1 MTERHARA
9 PAADAKADAFKF
21 SDVEARRQK
30 ELPNRRKGERTR
42 DSLKLAAIEVLGDI
56 GYHDMRL
63 SDICERA
70 DVSPATFYIYFENK
84 TVITVEVLTEFLDA
98 LYDMEQLPST
108 VNTPFGVIRD
118 ANRRWLRAA
127 RANSGLFRCVY
138 QLGDEIAEFN
148 QLMQRVNYR
157 WYRRV
162 AASVAKRVPGADPGE
177 AVVLLAAYGLGA
189 ILDEIARKLVVY
201 PDPHFLA
208 ALEDERL
215 TDDDLAEFLSVL
227 WFRAIY
233 GTNPPDELQSGAAQ
247 KLKKIVLQPGAKAA
261 K

>member
-1 MTERHARA
+1 MR
-9 PAADAKADAFKF
+9 ADAFKF
-21 SDVEARRQK
+21 SDVEARRQR

-42 DSLKLAAIEVLGDI
+42 DALKLAAIEVLGDT

-70 DVSPATFYIYFENK
+70 QVSPATFYIYFENK

-98 LYDMEQLPST
+98 LYDMEQLPGT
-108 VNTPFGVIRD
+108 VNTAFGVICS

-138 QLGDEIAEFN
+138 QLGDEIPEFN
-148 QLMQRVNYR
+148 QLMQRANFR
-157 WYRRV
+157 WYKRV
-162 AASVAKRVPGADPGE
+162 AASVAKRFPGADPGE
-177 AVVLLAAYGLGA
+177 SVVLLAAYGLGA

-215 TDDDLAEFLSVL
+215 SDDDLAEFISVL
-227 WFRAIY
+227 WYRAIY
-233 GTNPPDELQSGAAQ
+233 GANPPDALKSPTAQ
-247 KLKKIVLQPGAKAA
+247 KLRKIVLQPGTAR
-261 K
+261 